1 VGQAK
6 RVQNRTSVL
15 WFDIKNGSSESLMC
29 GSGGASLGG
38 PAGPLPFPPPKKK
51 NNRIPAILP
60 IKKGVVDLS

>member
-51 NNRIPAILP
+51 QPYTSHFAH
-60 IKKGVVDLS
+60 KKGGG